1 MNRSRDNRSR
11 RMLLFM
17 AVLFGAIF
25 TTMVLPAYGQQ
36 DVDPTWYDPYAVNAA
51 PNPAPPPVA
60 IHSLPLPVLIH
71 RHQTTLTSTSLS
83 QSQGAE
89 KSRAKQSTATP
100 KIRAVRILGN
110 PKKEEE
116 KEEEV
121 RQIARRRDH
130 PDQSSRFHP

>member
-36 DVDPTWYDPYAVNAA
+36 DVDPTWYDPYAVNAV
-51 PNPAPPPVA
+51 PNPAPTTVA
-60 IHSLPLPVLIH
+60 IHSLPAPVLIH
-71 RHQTTLTSTSLS
+71 RHQTTLTSS

-100 KIRAVRILGN
+100 KIRAVSILGD
-110 PKKEEE
+110 PK